1 MSRFNVG
8 TAVTLDSPYGEYR
21 MPDGTRL
28 RNGIRGTVEALNKTS
43 GVRVR
48 FDGQTQASDVPEHW
62 LDPAATPSG
71 RAREYP
77 TT

>member
-28 RNGIRGTVEALNKTS
+28 RNGVRGTVEAPRKTS

-48 FDGQTQASDVPEHW
+48 FDGQTQASAVPEHW
-62 LDPAATPSG
+62 LGTAATPSA
-71 RAREYP
+71 RALEHP
-77 TT
+77 TV